1 MNSINIKSENFRQN
15 LYNLINN
22 SNLPVS
28 NIYFIIT
35 LLQKQIELNYY
46 ATLNSESPEEKI
58 TFQEEKEEE
67 KEK

>member
-1 MNSINIKSENFRQN
+1 MNSINIKSEIFRQN

-22 SNLPVS
+22 SDLPAS

-46 ATLNSESPEEKI
+46 ATLNSESPEEEI

-67 KEK
+67 K